1 MRIRTAISALSTR
14 QGSSPVASLVLA
26 SKATSLLNCDHDK
39 KPQVPSFDTL
49 ARSLSQRKSSS
60 PLQSTSYTLFSKNTR
75 GGGTPL
81 RACLGLA
88 ALIFCLQPAHAQ
100 IAKVVD
106 DSSGR
111 QFFVNSDPAPS
122 RFGSTRFGS
131 AAKPHAT
138 IYLPAESSFRGPSRP
153 AMTID
158 RDGAERIVREAS
170 ERHHMDPALVR
181 AVIETESNW
190 NATAKSRKGA
200 LGLMQLIPTTAVRFG
215 VNDAFSPQQNVDAGV
230 RYLKTLLDRYNGNLD
245 LALAA
250 YNAGE
255 GAVDRAH
262 GIPAFRETREYVQK
276 VQNAYFRPGSGR
288 MENLWSNPHAIR
300 KDTESANGRVIFT
313 ND

>member
-1 MRIRTAISALSTR
+1 M
-14 QGSSPVASLVLA
+14 
-26 SKATSLLNCDHDK
+26 
-39 KPQVPSFDTL
+39 
-49 ARSLSQRKSSS
+49 
-60 PLQSTSYTLFSKNTR
+60 
-75 GGGTPL
+75 
-81 RACLGLA
+81 A
-88 ALIFCLQPAHAQ
+88 ALVFCPYAANAQ

-111 QFFVNSDPAPS
+111 QFFVNSDPSPQD
-122 RFGSTRFGS
+122 RFGAAKFG

-138 IYLPAESSFRGPSRP
+138 IFLPAESSFRGPGRP
-153 AMTID
+153 ALSID
-158 RDGAERIVREAS
+158 RDGAEKLVREAA

-181 AVIETESNW
+181 AVIETESGW

-230 RYLKTLLDRYNGNLD
+230 RYLKTLLERYNGNLD

-262 GIPAFRETREYVQK
+262 GVPAFRETREYVQK

-288 MENLWSNPHAIR
+288 MEGLWSNPRAIR
-300 KDTESANGRVIFT
+300 KDPDPSGRIIFT